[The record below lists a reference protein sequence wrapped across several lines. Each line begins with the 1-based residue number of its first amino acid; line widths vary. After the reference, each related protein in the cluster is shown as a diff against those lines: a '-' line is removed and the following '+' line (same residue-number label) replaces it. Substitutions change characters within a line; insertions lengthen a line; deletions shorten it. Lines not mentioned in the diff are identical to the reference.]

1 MTTYS
6 LSTYMTAL
14 ELAQHLNPKG
24 GLVHLIQALS
34 KQIPIFA
41 DVHMEECNDGG
52 GHKGTTEYYQ
62 PIGTW
67 RAWNEGVAVEIPI
80 TAPFREIAYNMA
92 SRFEADKQMIWHKA
106 KGNPS
111 MAAQLRARMCGQHAA
126 GMLKTIA
133 TSLLYGTAVDAKS
146 PLGLF
151 RRSNWNA
158 ITSSYCWDNSGG
170 AASAT
175 ENKAS
180 LLLLGHG
187 SLKYHWIYPAG
198 ITPPSGTID
207 QPGKSIT
214 GFGIRNDPLP
224 DDLITDIGLTNKFL
238 GVRNWLTTE
247 VGHAIEDA
255 RYVQRIA
262 NISTSAI
269 DGLDD
274 FGFDEEVA
282 INAMEAMPDHE
293 HAIWYC
299 NGDVRAQIRNRN
311 NVKGNVNYTPE
322 SPNAPEVLTLCGLP
336 VHKWDSMV
344 STEATVE

>member
-14 ELAQHLNPKG
+14 ELAQHINPKG

-41 DVHMEECNDGG
+41 DVHMEECNDGS
-52 GHKGTTEYYQ
+52 GHKGQTEYYQ
-62 PIGTW
+62 PVGTW

-80 TAPFREIAYNMA
+80 TAPFREVTCNMA

-106 KGNPS
+106 KGNAS

-133 TSLLYGTAVDAKS
+133 TSLLYGTRTDGKS

-151 RRSNWNA
+151 LRSNWNA
-158 ITSSYCWDNSGG
+158 ITSNYCWDNSGG

-175 ENKAS
+175 ANKAS

-187 SLKYHWIYPAG
+187 SLKYHWIYPQG
-198 ITPPSGTID
+198 ITPPSGTIE
-207 QPGKSIT
+207 QPGKAIS
-214 GFGIRNDPLP
+214 GLGIRNDPLT
-224 DDLITDIGLTNKFL
+224 DGMVTDIGGTNKFL
-238 GVRNWLTTE
+238 GVRNWMTTE

-262 NISTSAI
+262 NISTSNI
-269 DGLDD
+269 DDIDD
-274 FGFDEEVA
+274 FGFDESIA
-282 INAMEAMPDHE
+282 IKALEAMPDLE
-293 HAIWYC
+293 NAVWYC

-311 NVKGNVNYTPE
+311 NVKGNVFYSPE

-336 VHKWDSMV
+336 VHKWESMT
-344 STEATVE
+344 STEATVS